1 MLLPRFG
8 ELGMFSFRGSAFI
21 YCYGCYNPESSTSR
35 ADVPFLLLRVD
46 CSLRFFDPTMA
57 CSNGNPPQ
65 NKHVGHVWGEKAA
78 GYLSDGTDDE
88 DPQGL
93 VVDDEAFEE
102 SWTSTAGG
110 TVGSFEGAVLLPRF
124 GELGMLSFR
133 GSAFL
138 SCYGCYNPE
147 SSACRADVPFQ
158 LLRVDC
164 SLRFFYPTMA
174 C

>member
-1 MLLPRFG
+1 
-8 ELGMFSFRGSAFI
+8 
-21 YCYGCYNPESSTSR
+21 
-35 ADVPFLLLRVD
+35 
-46 CSLRFFDPTMA
+46 MA
-57 CSNGNPPQ
+57 CFDGNPPQ
-65 NKHVGHVWGEKAA
+65 NEHVGHDGGEKATD
-78 GYLSDGTDDE
+78 YLSDETDE
-88 DPQGL
+88 EKPQEL
-93 VVDDEAFEE
+93 AVEDEAFEE
-102 SWTSTAGG
+102 SWTSTVGG
-110 TVGSFEGAVLLPRF
+110 TLWSFEGAVLLPRF

-164 SLRFFYPTMA
+164 SLNFFYPTTA